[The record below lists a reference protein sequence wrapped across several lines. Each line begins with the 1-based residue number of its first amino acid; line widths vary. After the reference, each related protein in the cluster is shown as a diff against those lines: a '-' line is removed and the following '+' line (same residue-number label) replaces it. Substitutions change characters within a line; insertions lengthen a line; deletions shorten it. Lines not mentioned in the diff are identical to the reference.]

1 VDKIQLQLLHL
12 HSLAILLNLALP
24 PRKLHHQNPLLL
36 PHLLIRPILRL
47 MLPIIVP
54 VLHRPIPGIDIITIP
69 IGIPTILGLVT
80 SMTILGTALFATKV
94 HHDIIIGKTLRILT
108 HTEILPDMTGRGYV
122 RDKIN

>member
-1 VDKIQLQLLHL
+1 
-12 HSLAILLNLALP
+12 
-24 PRKLHHQNPLLL
+24 
-36 PHLLIRPILRL
+36 